1 MRAILRSLGR
11 EAGLRFLLRR
21 KAACAVA
28 VLTMA
33 LALGANTAV
42 FSIVKTFLFSS
53 IGVPDPDRVF
63 VVAPV
68 RNLPGRGSV
77 VFSEAYPNYLLLRA
91 TQQAFTAVTCIS
103 QGVASWDDDGES
115 RPLQSARVTASFFA
129 TMRVYPVIG
138 RTFAVAEEGPQP
150 ARVVVISHALWRSAL
165 AGDASALGK
174 TMLLNGE
181 PHTIIGVMPAG
192 FSQPVPTDVWLPFD
206 MPLQQ
211 RTAITGARN
220 LLVYARLA
228 DGRPR
233 AAANTE
239 AASLTKR
246 ALAASADNKDFWYEM
261 RSLRGVL
268 LNGADSTVLLVQS
281 GAAVLLLLAVLNLAS
296 LLLAWGFERRQELAV
311 RQALGAGEAR
321 VLRMLFLQSLCVV
334 GAGAILG
341 LAATGLAVP
350 SLRGLELGQT
360 LAFFTSQIRVD
371 PYVLGATAAVAMLCG
386 LAAGVLPAVF
396 SRNTD
401 LAVSL
406 RAGATRSTT
415 LSPAALRWQRTMV
428 VLQAA
433 LSLVILAAAA
443 LIGVSFAKLSR
454 VPSGFVAGDLLVAR
468 INLQRAGY
476 EQAPTRVRFGG
487 ELLENLSREPAIAAA
502 AYTSTLPV
510 SDVLWGARFFIEL
523 PDGSTGSEP
532 LLLHIRRTSPSYLA
546 TMGIPL
552 LAGRGFATA
561 DDSAGPKVAIV
572 SQSLAA
578 RAWPNENAIGKRLY
592 RFAGADK
599 PPAALEVIGVA
610 GNVMDAGNNA
620 PPGETVYVPWSQL
633 STTQMS
639 IVVRPRGAADAIAA
653 LRHALR
659 VTDPLVAAHDV
670 AHLDALAAQV
680 NALPRLQTLLLLIFA
695 AASLAIAALGSYG
708 VMSQLVATREREYAL
723 RLVFGAAPAD
733 LGRSVLLQLARLTVP
748 GIGGGVLVVVL
759 LGGTLERFVFGVAP
773 RSVGVLATV
782 SAIMLAI
789 ALVAT
794 LPSVLRAM
802 RVDVR
807 LTLGGG

>member
-1 MRAILRSLGR
+1 MRAILRSFGR
-11 EAGLRFLLRR
+11 EAGLRFLMRR

-42 FSIVKTFLFSS
+42 FSVVKTFLLSS

-91 TQQAFTAVTCIS
+91 TQQVFAAVTCIS
-103 QGVASWDDDGES
+103 QGVASWDDNGES
-115 RPLQSARVTASFFA
+115 RPLQAARVTASFFA

-138 RTFAVAEEGPQP
+138 RTFTAAEEGPQP
-150 ARVVVISHALWRSAL
+150 ARVVVISHALWRTAL
-165 AGDASALGK
+165 AGDATALGR

-192 FSQPVPTDVWLPFD
+192 FTQPVPSDIWLPFD
-206 MPLQQ
+206 ILQRQ
-211 RTAITGARN
+211 RTAITGART
-220 LLVYARLA
+220 LSVYARLA

-233 AAANTE
+233 AAANAE

-246 ALAASADNKDFWYEM
+246 ALAASSDNKDFWYEM
-261 RSLRGVL
+261 RSLREVL
-268 LNGADSTVLLVQS
+268 LDGADSTVLLVQS
-281 GAAVLLLLAVLNLAS
+281 GAIVLLLLAVLNLAS

-321 VLRMLFLQSLCVV
+321 VLRMLFLQSLTVV
-334 GAGAILG
+334 GAGAIVG
-341 LAATGLAVP
+341 VAATGFAVP
-350 SLRGLELGQT
+350 WLRGLDLNPT
-360 LAFFTSQIRVD
+360 LTFFTSQIRVD
-371 PYVLGATAAVAMLCG
+371 PYVLGATALVAMLCG

-406 RAGATRSTT
+406 RAGGTRSTT
-415 LSPAALRWQRTMV
+415 LSPAALRWQRMMV

-433 LSLVILAAAA
+433 LSVVILAAAA
-443 LIGVSFAKLSR
+443 LLGVSFAKLSR

-468 INLQRAGY
+468 INLQRADY
-476 EQAPTRVRFGG
+476 EQAPARVRFGS
-487 ELLENLSREPAIAAA
+487 ELLDNLSREPAIAAA

-510 SDVLWGARFFIEL
+510 SDVLWGVRFFIEL
-523 PDGSTGSEP
+523 ADGNIGSEP
-532 LLLHIRRTSPSYLA
+532 LLLHIRRTSPNYLT

-552 LAGRGFATA
+552 LAGRGFTTR
-561 DDSAGPKVAIV
+561 DDSAAPTVAIV
-572 SQSLAA
+572 SRSLAA
-578 RAWPNENAIGKRLY
+578 RAWPNESAIGKRIY
-592 RFAGADK
+592 RFVAAGK
-599 PPAALEVIGVA
+599 PPAPVEIIGVA
-610 GNVMDAGNNA
+610 GNVMDAGASA
-620 PPGETVYVPWSQL
+620 PPGETVYVPWSQI

-639 IVVRPRGAADAIAA
+639 IVVRPRGPADAAIGA

-659 VTDPLVAAHDV
+659 ATDPQVAAHDV
-670 AHLDALAAQV
+670 AHLAALAAQV
-680 NALPRLQTLLLLIFA
+680 NALPRLRTLLLLIFA
-695 AASLAIAALGSYG
+695 AAALAIAALGSYG

-733 LGRSVLLQLARLTVP
+733 LGRSVLLQLARLTMP
-748 GIGGGVLVVVL
+748 GIAGGILVVIL
-759 LGGTLERFVFGVAP
+759 LGGTLQRFVFGVAP
-773 RSVGVLATV
+773 RSVAVLGTV
-782 SAIMLAI
+782 TLVMLSI

-802 RVDVR
+802 RIDIR
-807 LTLGGG
+807 ALW

>member
-1 MRAILRSLGR
+1 MRAILRSIGR

-42 FSIVKTFLFSS
+42 FSILKTFLFSS
-53 IGVPDPDRVF
+53 IGIPNPDRVF

-77 VFSEAYPNYLLLRA
+77 VFNEAYPNYLLLQA
-91 TQQAFTAVTCIS
+91 TQRVFAAVTCIS

-115 RPLQSARVTASFFA
+115 RPLQAARVTASFFS
-129 TMRVYPVIG
+129 TMRVYPVVG
-138 RTFAVAEEGPQP
+138 RTFTSAEEGPQP
-150 ARVVVISHALWRSAL
+150 ARVVVISHALWRAAM
-165 AGDASALGK
+165 AGDASALGR

-192 FSQPVPTDVWLPFD
+192 FAQPVPTDVWLPFD
-206 MPLQQ
+206 ILTRQ
-211 RTAITGARN
+211 RTAITGART
-220 LLVYARLA
+220 LSVYARLA
-228 DGRPR
+228 DDRPR
-233 AAANTE
+233 AAADAE

-321 VLRMLFLQSLCVV
+321 VLRMLFLQSLTVV
-334 GAGAILG
+334 GAGALLG
-341 LAATGLAVP
+341 VAATGVVVP
-350 SLRGLELGQT
+350 WLRGLDLNQT
-360 LAFFTSQIRVD
+360 LTFFTSQIRID
-371 PYVLGATAAVAMLCG
+371 RSVLAVTVAVAIFCG

-406 RAGATRSTT
+406 RSGASRSTT
-415 LSPAALRWQRTMV
+415 LSPAALRWQQIMV

-433 LSLVILAAAA
+433 LSVVILAAAA

-468 INLQRAGY
+468 INLQRAAY
-476 EQAPTRVRFGG
+476 EQAPARVRFGS
-487 ELLENLSREPAIAAA
+487 ELLENVSREPAIATA

-523 PDGSTGSEP
+523 PDGTIGSEP
-532 LLLHIRRTSPSYLA
+532 LLLHIRRTSPDYLA
-546 TMGIPL
+546 TMGIAL
-552 LAGRGFATA
+552 LSGRGFNTA
-561 DDSAGPKVAIV
+561 DDSTSPKVAIV
-572 SQSLAA
+572 SRSLAA
-578 RAWPNENAIGKRLY
+578 HAWPNENAIGKHIY

-599 PPAALEVIGVA
+599 PPEPVQVIGVA
-610 GNVMDAGNNA
+610 GNVMDAGNSA
-620 PPGETVYVPWSQL
+620 PAGETIYLPWSQL

-639 IVVRPRGAADAIAA
+639 IVVRPRGPADAAITA
-653 LRHALR
+653 LRRALR
-659 VTDPLVAAHDV
+659 VTDPLVAAHDI
-670 AHLDALAAQV
+670 ARLDALAAQG

-695 AASLAIAALGSYG
+695 VAALLIAALGSYG

-733 LGRSVLLQLARLTVP
+733 LGRSVLMQLARLTVP
-748 GIGGGVLVVVL
+748 GIAGGILVVL
-759 LGGTLERFVFGVAP
+759 LLGGVLERFVFGVAA
-773 RSVGVLATV
+773 RSVGVLVAV
-782 SAIMLAI
+782 SAIMLSI
-789 ALVAT
+789 AVVAT
-794 LPSVLRAM
+794 LPSTLRAM
-802 RVDVR
+802 RVDLRRV
-807 LTLGGG
+807 TGG